1 MQLQLAREQPTVICV
16 RATKA
21 TTRRQPWL
29 RREEFDALASR
40 VLGDMPQ
47 YELAELLDTNPSSLS
62 LYRQGK
68 RPVSKEFIA
77 AAMDAFPGVP
87 TQKYVT
93 NRRPEVTR

>member
-1 MQLQLAREQPTVICV
+1 MLFAFRPDSVY
-16 RATKA
+16 
-21 TTRRQPWL
+21 
-29 RREEFDALASR
+29 SR
-40 VLGDMPQ
+40 V
-47 YELAELLDTNPSSLS
+47 YEVLA